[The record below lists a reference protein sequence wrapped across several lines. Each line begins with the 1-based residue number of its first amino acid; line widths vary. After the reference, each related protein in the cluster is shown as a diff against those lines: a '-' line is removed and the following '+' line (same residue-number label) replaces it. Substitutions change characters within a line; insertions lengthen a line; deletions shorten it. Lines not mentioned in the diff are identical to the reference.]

1 MLDPMGSIPG
11 AGPFRAIGRYALHGA
26 IASGGMA
33 TVHLGRLLG
42 AAGFSRTVAIKRLH
56 AQYAQDPQFVMMFVD
71 EARLA
76 GRIRHP
82 NVVPTLDVVA
92 AEDELFLVMEYVEGE
107 SLARLIKASTRRGEV
122 LPLPVACS
130 IMAGVLHGLHAAH
143 EARDERGEP
152 LGIVHRDISPQNVL
166 VGTDGTARIVD
177 FGVAKATGRL
187 QTTREGQLKGKLTYM
202 APELFGGARPER
214 QVDIYAAAV
223 VLWEA
228 VVGRRLF
235 AGETDA
241 DTVGRILGNKVEPAS
256 RHVAGVPP
264 ELDAVI
270 LRGLDADPARRF
282 VTARDMATALETA
295 APIALPVV
303 VGAWVE
309 RWAKEV
315 LAERAVIVAGIES
328 SSEQNPPLAAAASQ
342 ATSPDEATTGI
353 SQTALSHTSDLGHAR
368 SRRRSSLVVAL
379 GVAGGL
385 AVGATLVWLVPRRVA
400 APPVA
405 ASVATP
411 PPVAPASAAPAVVVG
426 APPVPSA
433 SAVDR
438 DEPPPP
444 APSTN
449 APPQRNGPMT
459 PAAPA
464 RPIRKGPVH
473 FGTPD

>member
-1 MLDPMGSIPG
+1 MGSIPG
-11 AGPFRAIGRYALHGA
+11 AERFRTIGRYALHGA
-26 IASGGMA
+26 LASGGMA

-56 AQYAQDPQFVMMFVD
+56 SQYAQDPQFVMMFVD

-107 SLARLIKASTRRGEV
+107 SLARLIKAAVKGGEV
-122 LPLPVACS
+122 MPLPIACS

-228 VVGRRLF
+228 IVGRRLF

-256 RHVAGVPP
+256 RHAAGVPP

-270 LRGLDADPARRF
+270 QRGLNADPAQRF
-282 VTARDMATALETA
+282 PTARDMATALETA
-295 APIALPVV
+295 APVALPVV

-309 RWAKEV
+309 KWAKEV

-328 SSEQNPPLAAAASQ
+328 SSGQSPALAAAASH
-342 ATSPDEATTGI
+342 ATSSDEAITGV
-353 SQTALSHTSDLGHAR
+353 SQTALSHTSDLRHVR
-368 SRRRSSLVVAL
+368 SRRRSSLVVVL

-385 AVGATLVWLVPRRVA
+385 AVGATLVWLVPRGGA
-400 APPVA
+400 GPAVA
-405 ASVATP
+405 ASIATP
-411 PPVAPASAAPAVVVG
+411 PPVASASSSPTVAID
-426 APPVPSA
+426 PPPLPSA
-433 SAVDR
+433 SAVDL

-444 APSTN
+444 APSTTLP
-449 APPQRNGPMT
+449 AQRNY